1 MKPICMAKVGSLN
14 LQRDKAVDNGGLRY
28 GAIESALR
36 PPLPTATPSLRD
48 NPTLLLSIGT
58 QKGPLSWRMRNDRA
72 ESGRCAGQS
81 RPKPRGGTIAW
92 SSVRSRSQ
100 IACNASAVALSCRFS
115 GRALAGFVGIRTP
128 ALRSRPR
135 RPLSPR
141 PPVRPAPPGSS
152 RRASSCPQPSPAAH
166 RRSCR
171 DRTPRLLGRPKLRR
185 RSSSRRPRPPA
196 PPPAWRCA
204 HSSSPCAWRRS
215 P

>member
-28 GAIESALR
+28 GAIESARR

-58 QKGPLSWRMRNDRA
+58 QKGPPIGVQKGPLSWRIGNDRA

-100 IACNASAVALSCRFS
+100 IACNASAVALSCRFLWQGFQPGGIVTLQRGQLGDS
-115 GRALAGFVGIRTP
+115 VAPTLGATAVIKGSPYPGCRCPRGPSSTTARLALGIGHRSLADRLAWHGP
-128 ALRSRPR
+128 LRSVTSRN
-135 RPLSPR
+135 
-141 PPVRPAPPGSS
+141 PGHET
-152 RRASSCPQPSPAAH
+152 R
-166 RRSCR
+166 
-171 DRTPRLLGRPKLRR
+171 LRR
-185 RSSSRRPRPPA
+185 GS
-196 PPPAWRCA
+196 
-204 HSSSPCAWRRS
+204 
-215 P
+215 

>member
-36 PPLPTATPSLRD
+36 SPLPTATPSLRD

-58 QKGPLSWRMRNDRA
+58 QKGPPIGVQKGPLSWRIGNDRA

-115 GRALAGFVGIRTP
+115 GRP
-128 ALRSRPR
+128 
-135 RPLSPR
+135 
-141 PPVRPAPPGSS
+141 SS
-152 RRASSCPQPSPAAH
+152 QAA
-166 RRSCR
+166 
-171 DRTPRLLGRPKLRR
+171 
-185 RSSSRRPRPPA
+185 
-196 PPPAWRCA
+196 
-204 HSSSPCAWRRS
+204 
-215 P
+215 